1 MALGF
6 GGSRPYL
13 SAQYP
18 EKLLDVNNT
27 ATANPAPPRRSNLE
41 QARFNM
47 VEQQVRT
54 WEVLDAQVLEVMRT
68 VPREEFVPDRY
79 RKLAFSDVRLPLG
92 HDQVMMKP
100 VEEGR
105 VLQAL
110 ALKPA
115 DTVIEIGTGS
125 GFLACCLGR
134 LAGHVTTLE
143 IFEELAERARQ
154 RLVAGKAGNVDV
166 MVADALAGW
175 RPAEPVDAVVV
186 TGSVPEIPE
195 LFGAWLKEGGR
206 LFAIRGASPA
216 MEAVCRTSLGGG
228 EWATESLFE
237 TDLPRLVGA
246 EDPDVF
252 EF

>member
-1 MALGF
+1 MN
-6 GGSRPYL
+6 
-13 SAQYP
+13 
-18 EKLLDVNNT
+18 DT
-27 ATANPAPPRRSNLE
+27 ATANSAPNSRSSLE

-54 WEVLDAQVLEVMRT
+54 WEVLDPAVLDVLRS

-110 ALKPA
+110 VLEPT
-115 DTVIEIGTGS
+115 DTVIEVGTGS

-134 LAGHVTTLE
+134 LAGQVTTLE

-154 RLVAGKAGNVDV
+154 RLVANKTDNVDV
-166 MVADALAGW
+166 MVTDALDGW
-175 RPAEPVDAVVV
+175 KPAEPVDAVVV
-186 TGSVPEIPE
+186 TGSIPEIPDA
-195 LFGAWLKEGGR
+195 FRAWLKEGGR
-206 LFAIRGASPA
+206 LFAIRGASPV
-216 MEAVCRTSLGGG
+216 MEAVCLTHLGGG
-228 EWATESLFE
+228 EWTTDSLFE
-237 TDLPRLVGA
+237 TDLPRLIGA
-246 EDPDVF
+246 EDPEVF

>member
-1 MALGF
+1 M
-6 GGSRPYL
+6 PNIKKKT
-13 SAQYP
+13 QP
-18 EKLLDVNNT
+18 DVNNT
-27 ATANPAPPRRSNLE
+27 ATANPAPPRRSSLE
-41 QARFNM
+41 RARFNM

-54 WEVLDAQVLEVMRT
+54 WDVLDSAVLEVLRT
-68 VPREEFVPDRY
+68 VRREEFVPDRY

-110 ALKPA
+110 ELKPT

-125 GFLACCLGR
+125 GFLARCLGR

-143 IFEELAERARQ
+143 IFEDLAERARQ
-154 RLVAGKAGNVDV
+154 RLATQKAENVDV
-166 MVADALAGW
+166 IAADALGGW
-175 RPAEPVDAVVV
+175 QPTEPVDAVVV
-186 TGSVPEIPE
+186 TGSVPAVPE
-195 LFGAWLKEGGR
+195 LFGTWLKEGGR
-206 LFAIRGASPA
+206 LFAVHGASPA
-216 MEAVCRTSLGGG
+216 MEAVRRTSLGGG
-228 EWATESLFE
+228 EWAGESLFE